1 MVCISAELKGIEI
14 KLVFGSVFRPQI
26 SRVLDMG
33 LKGGKTWTRFPNI
46 QIYSNRET
54 EAFISCQQVHTA
66 KRRVQFRICHK
77 FIEIFILLLSA
88 LHKMHLLQ
96 PTEENAQNWGI
107 KLTLGNI
114 KARIG
119 S

>member
-1 MVCISAELKGIEI
+1 MFCIITELKGIEN

-66 KRRVQFRICHK
+66 ERGFNLGFATNLLRFLSSFKVHCTKCICCSPL
-77 FIEIFILLLSA
+77 E
-88 LHKMHLLQ
+88 KM
-96 PTEENAQNWGI
+96 P
-107 KLTLGNI
+107 K
-114 KARIG
+114 IG
-119 S
+119 A

>member
-1 MVCISAELKGIEI
+1 MVCISPELKGIEI

-26 SRVLDMG
+26 SCVLDMG

-66 KRRVQFRICHK
+66 ERGVQFGICHK
-77 FIEIFILLLSA
+77 FIQIFILL
-88 LHKMHLLQ
+88 
-96 PTEENAQNWGI
+96 
-107 KLTLGNI
+107 
-114 KARIG
+114 
-119 S
+119 

>member
-1 MVCISAELKGIEI
+1 MEVLIAQNLFCAIRSRYLIHELRSENASLQLSMMFCIITELKGIEI

-66 KRRVQFRICHK
+66 ERGVQFRICHK
-77 FIEIFILLLSA
+77 FIEIFILL
-88 LHKMHLLQ
+88 
-96 PTEENAQNWGI
+96 
-107 KLTLGNI
+107 
-114 KARIG
+114 
-119 S
+119 